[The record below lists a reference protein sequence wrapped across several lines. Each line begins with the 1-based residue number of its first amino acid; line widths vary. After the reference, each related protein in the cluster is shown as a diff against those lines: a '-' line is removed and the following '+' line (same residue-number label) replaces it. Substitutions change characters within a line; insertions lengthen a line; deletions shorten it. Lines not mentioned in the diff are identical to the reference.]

1 MVRSTGSD
9 FYSSRD
15 HGANS
20 LVRTSLVLID
30 LVHVEQ
36 IGVLSPENWSLV
48 CFFHHP
54 LYECR
59 FALIDPLGFSS
70 LFLYFLHFS

>member
-1 MVRSTGSD
+1 MQVRQGQGTVDRIHISPRPPRDNGAPPRGLSPVVRSTGSD

-36 IGVLSPENWSLV
+36 IGVLSPENW
-48 CFFHHP
+48 
-54 LYECR
+54 
-59 FALIDPLGFSS
+59 
-70 LFLYFLHFS
+70 